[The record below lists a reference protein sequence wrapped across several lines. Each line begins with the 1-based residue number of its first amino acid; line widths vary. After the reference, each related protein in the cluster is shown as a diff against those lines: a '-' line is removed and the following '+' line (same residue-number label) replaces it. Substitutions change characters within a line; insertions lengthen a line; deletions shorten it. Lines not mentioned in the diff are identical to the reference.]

1 MEKTLTDMR
10 DELDFIKENY
20 LDEDDPFREKISD
33 IIVNLSSVAL
43 TKKRM
48 QTLRRIWKNYKNSKN
63 WHVMISQLNEFLK
76 GKPSN
81 EEPEA
86 VEFDERKLKLI
97 CVQFIS

>member
-1 MEKTLTDMR
+1 MR

-33 IIVNLSSVAL
+33 IIINLSIVAL
-43 TKKRM
+43 TKRRM
-48 QTLRRIWKNYKNSKN
+48 RTLRRIWKNYKNSKN
-63 WHVMISQLNEFLK
+63 WHIMISQLSEFLK
-76 GKPSN
+76 EKPSN

-86 VEFDERKLKLI
+86 VEFDESKLKLI